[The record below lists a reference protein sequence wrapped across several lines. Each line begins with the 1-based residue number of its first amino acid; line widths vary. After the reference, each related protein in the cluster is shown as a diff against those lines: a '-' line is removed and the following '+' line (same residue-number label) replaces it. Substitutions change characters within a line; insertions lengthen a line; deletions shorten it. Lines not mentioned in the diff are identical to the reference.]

1 MNKLKKYKIKMIL
14 LILSIIGLANLLY
27 SQTIYIFRDDSLL
40 KTKYLG
46 GFENS
51 LNQPYIITPFFDLK
65 ERLPDGE
72 YIVVNVNRKDS
83 AKKDLNKYIEIKGQ
97 YKDSLRNGRFEY
109 YRTFK
114 INGKWKNK
122 LTDIYTYKRGLL
134 DGYYVSMSSL
144 YKLYEGYYKD
154 GKRHGIFITY
164 DFRSGEMEEI
174 CVYIEDTL
182 KYRVEFKEG
191 EMQPIEID
199 PQIFENKIYDTGK
212 MPMRK
217 NSY

>member
-1 MNKLKKYKIKMIL
+1 MNKLEKYKIKMIL

-40 KTKYLG
+40 NKKYLG
-46 GFENS
+46 RFENS

-114 INGKWKNK
+114 INGKWKNN
-122 LTDIYTYKRGLL
+122 LTHIYTYKRGLL

>member
-97 YKDSLRNGRFEY
+97 YKDSLRHGRFEY

-114 INGKWKNK
+114 IKGKWKNN
-122 LTDIYTYKRGLL
+122 LTHIYTYKRGLL
-134 DGYYVSMSSL
+134 DGYYVSKNPL

-164 DFRSGEMEEI
+164 DFRSGEIEEI

-199 PQIFENKIYDTGK
+199 PQIFEYKIYDTGK

>member
-1 MNKLKKYKIKMIL
+1 MNKLEKYKIKMIL

-40 KTKYLG
+40 NKKYLG
-46 GFENS
+46 RFENS

-83 AKKDLNKYIEIKGQ
+83 AKKDLKKYIEIKGQ

-114 INGKWKNK
+114 INGKWKNN
-122 LTDIYTYKRGLL
+122 LTHIYTYKRGLL
-134 DGYYVSMSSL
+134 DGYYVSMNPL